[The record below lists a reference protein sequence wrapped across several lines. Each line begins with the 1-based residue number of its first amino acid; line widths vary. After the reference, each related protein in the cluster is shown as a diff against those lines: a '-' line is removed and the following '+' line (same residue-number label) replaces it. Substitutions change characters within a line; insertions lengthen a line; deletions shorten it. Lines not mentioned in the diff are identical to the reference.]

1 MKLVNNTILITGGA
15 TGIGRAMAEA
25 LQAAGNE
32 VIITGRRLGLLE
44 AVRAANPG
52 MKSEA
57 LDVTSPES
65 IKQLA
70 EKVGREFP
78 RLNVVIQNAGIMRTE
93 VLQFG
98 SVADAEAM
106 VATNLLGPIRLTAA
120 LLPSLKEQ
128 PDAAIMMVSA
138 GVAFLPSAMTPTYSA
153 TKAAIH
159 SYTQS
164 LRHQLGDTSVQVL
177 ELIPPYVQTE
187 LMGQVQAQDMNAMP
201 VRQFVAEVMRILK
214 ANPEATEIRVE
225 RARPDEAVRR
235 AAPWRSE
242 GGLIPPSREV
252 RVKPSTVY
260 MTAGLKTKEHEH
272 DDR

>member
-15 TGIGRAMAEA
+15 TGIGRALAEA

-32 VIITGRRLGLLE
+32 VIIAGRRLGLLE

-52 MKSEA
+52 MKSA
-57 LDVTSPES
+57 TLDITNPKS
-65 IKQLA
+65 IQRLA
-70 EKVGREFP
+70 EKMEREFP

-93 VLQFG
+93 VLPSG

-120 LLPSLKEQ
+120 LLPALKEQ
-128 PDAAIMMVSA
+128 PEAAIMTVSS
-138 GVAFLPSAMTPTYSA
+138 GMAFLPWAMAPTYSA

-164 LRHQLGDTSVQVL
+164 LRLQLRDTSVQVL

-187 LMGQVQAQDMNAMP
+187 LMGQAQSQDKNAMP
-201 VRQFVAEVMRILK
+201 VRQFVAEVLRILE
-214 ANPEATEIRVE
+214 ANPDATEIRVE
-225 RARPDEAVRR
+225 RVRPLPAAEALPGRFPFFRQTLSVNATATSLRLAPGSLCESPARARQ
-235 AAPWRSE
+235 
-242 GGLIPPSREV
+242 
-252 RVKPSTVY
+252 K
-260 MTAGLKTKEHEH
+260 
-272 DDR
+272 

>member
-15 TGIGRAMAEA
+15 TGIGRALAEA
-25 LQAAGNE
+25 LLAAGNE
-32 VIITGRRLGLLE
+32 VIIAGRRLGLLE

-52 MKSEA
+52 MKSAA
-57 LDVTSPES
+57 LDITNPES
-65 IKQLA
+65 IKQLTENMA
-70 EKVGREFP
+70 REFP

-93 VLQFG
+93 VLPSG

-120 LLPSLKEQ
+120 LLPALKEQ
-128 PDAAIMMVSA
+128 PEAVIMTVSS
-138 GVAFLPSAMTPTYSA
+138 GMAFLPWAMTPTYSA

-164 LRHQLGDTSVQVL
+164 LRLQLRDTSVRVL

-187 LMGQVQAQDMNAMP
+187 LMGQAQAQDMNAMP

-214 ANPEATEIRVE
+214 TNPEATEIRVE
-225 RARPDEAVRR
+225 RVRPLQ
-235 AAPWRSE
+235 AANAWPGRHHGGFWRNPQT
-242 GGLIPPSREV
+242 GFDIVVGQDI
-252 RVKPSTVY
+252 
-260 MTAGLKTKEHEH
+260 G
-272 DDR
+272 